1 MENIKL
7 INNIESEVTQLQGA
21 KKLKVRALDYEHIM
35 EMVKKSIVK
44 NAFREEKKEPV
55 LESRKPEEERLE
67 KPKLRIVPEA
77 REKEESEKEY
87 NFAYSGHKPEED
99 VTSDDIDKINEKLGK
114 TYKEAPKEE
123 KKPKVEIKEEKPK
136 EEVITKEAFEEALAT
151 KDNFSPKIINFKE
164 AVKKDYDGN
173 NKNIELK
180 QQEIDNITK
189 KYGEETEIGTK
200 LQESKKDAQ
209 DTMNGINGLDLDFL
223 TGKEDDFVRNALN
236 ALEALFNDRR
246 EKYNRIKQE
255 LRSNTS
261 RKEELGKLEQK
272 AREELKELKKVMAEF
287 MKDNYSQL
295 VKANKID
302 DAYKETSEEIT
313 ELTGIENDT
322 IFPEPE
328 REFVNVSS
336 SPQPS
341 RQFVSGIEN
350 LKEKQ
355 VVNGNNFGN
364 NVPNMGNVNSQ
375 NTIIGAPTVPNRF
388 DPLRQ
393 EDMNGG
399 YKRAAV

>member
-7 INNIESEVTQLQGA
+7 INNVESEVTQLQGA
-21 KKLKVRALDYEHIM
+21 KKLKVRALDYEHII

-87 NFAYSGHKPEED
+87 NFAYSGHKPED
-99 VTSDDIDKINEKLGK
+99 VPMDKIDKINEKLGK

-123 KKPKVEIKEEKPK
+123 RKPKVEIKEEKPK

-287 MKDNYSQL
+287 IKDNYSQL

-302 DAYKETSEEIT
+302 DAY
-313 ELTGIENDT
+313 
-322 IFPEPE
+322 
-328 REFVNVSS
+328 
-336 SPQPS
+336 
-341 RQFVSGIEN
+341 
-350 LKEKQ
+350 EKL
-355 VVNGNNFGN
+355 FK
-364 NVPNMGNVNSQ
+364 
-375 NTIIGAPTVPNRF
+375 TII
-388 DPLRQ
+388 
-393 EDMNGG
+393 
-399 YKRAAV
+399 

>member
-7 INNIESEVTQLQGA
+7 INNVESEVTQLQGA
-21 KKLKVRALDYEHIM
+21 KKLKVRALDYEHII

-87 NFAYSGHKPEED
+87 NFAYSGHKPED
-99 VTSDDIDKINEKLGK
+99 VPMDKIDKINEKLGK

-123 KKPKVEIKEEKPK
+123 RKPKVEIKEEKPK

-287 MKDNYSQL
+287 IKDNYSQL

-364 NVPNMGNVNSQ
+364 NTPNMGNANSQ

>member
-7 INNIESEVTQLQGA
+7 INNVESEVTQLQGA
-21 KKLKVRALDYEHIM
+21 KKLKVRALDYEHII

-87 NFAYSGHKPEED
+87 NFAYSGHKPED
-99 VTSDDIDKINEKLGK
+99 VPMDKIDKINEKLGK

-287 MKDNYSQL
+287 IKDNYSQL

>member
-1 MENIKL
+1 MESFKI
-7 INNIESEVTQLQGA
+7 INNVESEVTQLQGA
-21 KKLKVRALDYEHIM
+21 KKLKVRALDYEHII

-87 NFAYSGHKPEED
+87 NFAYSGHKPED
-99 VTSDDIDKINEKLGK
+99 VPMDKIDKINEKLGK

-287 MKDNYSQL
+287 IKDNYSQL

>member
-1 MENIKL
+1 MENFKI
-7 INNIESEVTQLQGA
+7 INNVESEVTQLQGA
-21 KKLKVRALDYEHIM
+21 KKLKVRALDYEHII

-87 NFAYSGHKPEED
+87 NFAYSGHKPED
-99 VTSDDIDKINEKLGK
+99 VPMDKIYKINEKLGK

-287 MKDNYSQL
+287 IKDNYSQL

>member
-1 MENIKL
+1 
-7 INNIESEVTQLQGA
+7 
-21 KKLKVRALDYEHIM
+21 
-35 EMVKKSIVK
+35 
-44 NAFREEKKEPV
+44 
-55 LESRKPEEERLE
+55 
-67 KPKLRIVPEA
+67 
-77 REKEESEKEY
+77 
-87 NFAYSGHKPEED
+87 
-99 VTSDDIDKINEKLGK
+99 
-114 TYKEAPKEE
+114 
-123 KKPKVEIKEEKPK
+123 
-136 EEVITKEAFEEALAT
+136 
-151 KDNFSPKIINFKE
+151 
-164 AVKKDYDGN
+164 
-173 NKNIELK
+173 
-180 QQEIDNITK
+180 
-189 KYGEETEIGTK
+189 
-200 LQESKKDAQ
+200 
-209 DTMNGINGLDLDFL
+209 MNGINGLDLDFL

-287 MKDNYSQL
+287 IKDNYSQL

-364 NVPNMGNVNSQ
+364 NTPNMGNVNSQ

-388 DPLRQ
+388 DSLRQ

>member
-7 INNIESEVTQLQGA
+7 INNVESEVTQLQGA

-87 NFAYSGHKPEED
+87 NFAYSGHKPED
-99 VTSDDIDKINEKLGK
+99 VPMDKIDKINEKLGK

-287 MKDNYSQL
+287 IKDNYSQL